1 MNINGQNK
9 TMIQDSIIIEQ
20 RHKRFIKTVCE
31 SGIVYGLKNNE
42 GFATSSSVNYEN
54 DEGEAIGIICFWAE
68 KYLAKSCI
76 EKDWLNYKISEIL
89 LSDFIENWCV
99 GMENDGLLIGTE
111 FDRNMFGF
119 ESEPM
124 ELILELITEL
134 KSIGKDLKLKKFE
147 GIKDL
152 EKQIK
157 EIVE

>member
-1 MNINGQNK
+1 
-9 TMIQDSIIIEQ
+9 MIQDSLIIEK

-31 SGIVYGLKNNE
+31 SETIYGLKNNK

-54 DEGEAIGIICFWAE
+54 DEGQA
-68 KYLAKSCI
+68 
-76 EKDWLNYKISEIL
+76 
-89 LSDFIENWCV
+89 
-99 GMENDGLLIGTE
+99 IGTE

-134 KSIGKDLKLKKFE
+134 KSIRKDLKFKKFE
-147 GIKDL
+147 GIIDL
-152 EKQIK
+152 EKQVK

>member
-1 MNINGQNK
+1 
-9 TMIQDSIIIEQ
+9 MIQDSLIIEK

-31 SGIVYGLKNNE
+31 SETVYGLKNHN
-42 GFATSSSVNYEN
+42 GFATSSSTKYEN
-54 DEGEAIGIICFWAE
+54 EKGEPIGIICFWAE
-68 KYLAKSCI
+68 NSLAKSCI
-76 EKDWLNYKISEIL
+76 EKDWLEYKISEIL
-89 LSDFIENWCV
+89 LSDFIENWCI

-124 ELILELITEL
+124 ELIIELVTEL
-134 KSIGKDLKLKKFE
+134 KSIGKDLKFKKFE

-157 EIVE
+157 EIIE

>member
-1 MNINGQNK
+1 
-9 TMIQDSIIIEQ
+9 
-20 RHKRFIKTVCE
+20 
-31 SGIVYGLKNNE
+31 
-42 GFATSSSVNYEN
+42 
-54 DEGEAIGIICFWAE
+54 
-68 KYLAKSCI
+68 
-76 EKDWLNYKISEIL
+76 
-89 LSDFIENWCV
+89 
-99 GMENDGLLIGTE
+99 
-111 FDRNMFGF
+111 MFGF